1 MSAKKKIHT
10 RLENAENLPTNAE
23 LPAAS
28 IVVFGAGQSPGP
40 RFAGRGDF
48 AAARYPASFAF
59 AFYPID
65 RGVLKWKFAILLTN
79 SRTTQKT
86 AFQRALQAVQ
96 LPLYERRL
104 FRAMER
110 QVRASLR
117 VCRVRV
123 SRLLRPY
130 GLRLK
135 GYEVR
140 GWRYSPL
147 RYVFSRRRLL
157 PRTVPYRLMTP
168 MQRWFDPQK
177 RLLAYLDARDR
188 LRAGA
193 MCAPG

>member
-1 MSAKKKIHT
+1 MNGYGQEEYVHPALRLIRMKPELFALQGHVAETWRHRNGKKYGPYY
-10 RLENAENLPTNAE
+10 RLGYRL
-23 LPAAS
+23 
-28 IVVFGAGQSPGP
+28 
-40 RFAGRGDF
+40 AGRQHSIYLG
-48 AAARYPASFAF
+48 RASELVEQ
-59 AFYPID
+59 I
-65 RGVLKWKFAILLTN
+65 RC
-79 SRTTQKT
+79 
-86 AFQRALQAVQ
+86 ALQAVQ
-96 LPLYERRL
+96 LPHYERRL
-104 FRAMER
+104 FRDMER

-147 RYVFSRRRLL
+147 RYVFPRRRLL

-193 MCAPG
+193 MCAPTRRAVPFSR